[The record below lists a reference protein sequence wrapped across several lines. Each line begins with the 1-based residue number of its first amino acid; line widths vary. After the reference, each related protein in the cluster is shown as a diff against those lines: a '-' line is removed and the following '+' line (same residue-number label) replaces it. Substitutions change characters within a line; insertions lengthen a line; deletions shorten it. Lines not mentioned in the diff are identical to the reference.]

1 MKKALNSVKDILEEG
16 KVFTCFAREDSKDG
30 DLDADLGPT
39 NLGGTKLVAILKV
52 METETHVHHRGCPAL
67 RKLSHHRINVM
78 TMTILMVIC

>member
-1 MKKALNSVKDILEEG
+1 MQEEN
-16 KVFTCFAREDSKDG
+16 SKDG

-39 NLGGTKLVAILKV
+39 NLGAAKLVAILKV
-52 METETHVHHRGCPAL
+52 METETHVHYRGGPAL